1 MDIDEIY
8 EDGIS
13 VSKAIDLAILT
24 AQAELILATTKLYS
38 KMETISTLELYKVGR
53 YVVWSNEANRIVNK
67 LRRTQEVLMREKFRE
82 VYIASNPFNSPIDER
97 FIQEALDRNWA
108 GRNFSDSIWN
118 NTELLKAQL
127 EKRIKDN
134 ISSGKGIDV
143 LSKELTE
150 RFGVTKSRADTLART
165 ETQYF
170 INQGQADR
178 YIEKGIVSYEYLA
191 EIDGKTTDICRKLDG
206 KEFRFV
212 DARVGINFPPL
223 HVQCRSTIKPVID

>member
-1 MDIDEIY
+1 MDIDEVY
-8 EDGIS
+8 KNGIS
-13 VSKAIDLAILT
+13 VSKAIELAIKE
-24 AQAELILATTKLYS
+24 AQAELILATNKLYA

-53 YVVWSNEANRIVNK
+53 YVVWSNESNRIVNK

-82 VYIASNPFNSPIDER
+82 IYIASNPFNSPIEER
-97 FIQEALDRNWA
+97 FIQEALDRDWA
-108 GRNFSDSIWN
+108 GRNFSKSIWN
-118 NTELLKAQL
+118 NTELLKVQL
-127 EKRIKDN
+127 EKRIKEN

-150 RFGVTKSRADTLART
+150 RFGVTKSRADALART

-178 YIEKGIVSYEYLA
+178 YMEKGIVSYEYLA
-191 EIDGKTTDICRKLDG
+191 EIDSVTSDECRKLDG

-212 DARVGINFPPL
+212 DARVGVNMPPI
-223 HVQCRSTIKPVID
+223 HVNCRSTIKPVID